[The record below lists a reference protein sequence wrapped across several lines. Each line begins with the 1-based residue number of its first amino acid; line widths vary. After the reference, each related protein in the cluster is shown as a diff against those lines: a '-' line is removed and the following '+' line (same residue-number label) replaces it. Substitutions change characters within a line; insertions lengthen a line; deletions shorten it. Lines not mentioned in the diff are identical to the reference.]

1 MQVVLQLILIHT
13 SCGRGQVKY
22 LIHLLMRLSKIH
34 RKFLALHKWCNY
46 MKLCCSTRAYL
57 NITFLNVSTEDAYQ
71 RQTVIDG
78 EAGMIDI
85 LDTAGQVML
94 LKNSIIFL

>member
-1 MQVVLQLILIHT
+1 MLFN
-13 SCGRGQVKY
+13 SC
-22 LIHLLMRLSKIH
+22 I
-34 RKFLALHKWCNY
+34 
-46 MKLCCSTRAYL
+46 YL
-57 NITFLNVSTEDAYQ
+57 NITYLNVSTEDAYQ